1 MITIPHDLMA
11 HDNLLRKPM
20 KFENEPKSINEPTN
34 YWRRVYSLEQVKE
47 DIKKIVKEN
56 LRFHYMFKIQFVF
69 GHTVEKFT
77 NNVYTYTHQRANKDY
92 TQKSMK
98 SNIITQVPD

>member
-1 MITIPHDLMA
+1 
-11 HDNLLRKPM
+11 M

-34 YWRRVYSLEQVKE
+34 YYWRRVYSLEQVKE
-47 DIKKIVKEN
+47 GIKKIVKEN
-56 LRFHYMFKIQFVF
+56 LRFHNMFKIQIAF